1 MKQATKTDMT
11 SFHGETFR
19 ASVMDLEKILGMPA
33 YAMNDGTDKVNF
45 EWEMET
51 SEGEVFTVY
60 DWKEGRSIGK
70 SETIEWHIGSR
81 TPSISY
87 TALNEIAD
95 ALNGLDQ

>member
-33 YAMNDGTDKVNF
+33 YVMNDGTDKVNF

-51 SEGEVFTVY
+51 SDGEVFTVD
-60 DWKEGRSIGK
+60 DWKEGRSISK
-70 SETIEWHIGSR
+70 NETIEWHIGSR
-81 TPSISY
+81 TPSISA

-95 ALNGLDQ
+95 ALNRLDQ